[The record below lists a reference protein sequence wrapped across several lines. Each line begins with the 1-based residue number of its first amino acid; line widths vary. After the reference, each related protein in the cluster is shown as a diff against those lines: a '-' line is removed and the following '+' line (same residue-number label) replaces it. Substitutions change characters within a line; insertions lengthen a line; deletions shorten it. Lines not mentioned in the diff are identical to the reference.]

1 MRYSGYAT
9 KLAFLQALPSGPR
22 ALFRTLGL
30 TLEIEGQR
38 ITVHCP
44 DDESMEI
51 MESCRAEMVS
61 AAPADYSLNILVN
74 QERPHH

>member
-1 MRYSGYAT
+1 MRYSGYTT
-9 KLAFLQALPSGPR
+9 KLTFLQALPSGPR

-30 TLEIEGQR
+30 ELEIEGQR

-51 MESCRAEMVS
+51 MEGCRAEMSGAV
-61 AAPADYSLNILVN
+61 PVGYSLGILVD
-74 QERPHH
+74 QERPHQ